1 MYLRTL
7 KLSLNAM
14 FSGNAVVTTRDG
26 QTLKLDWG
34 GVFNHLP
41 DVPLAYS
48 VVVGTL
54 DGYTDVL
61 DLSYTSGHTH
71 DVIVPT
77 ETLLTPNPTKLF
89 IKVRCTDVIGLSTVY
104 ETTYTI

>member
-1 MYLRTL
+1 MYLMLTC
-7 KLSLNAM
+7 NAI
-14 FSGNAVVTTRDG
+14 FTGNAIVTTRDG
-26 QTLKLDWG
+26 QKLTLDWG
-34 GVFNHLP
+34 GVINHLP
-41 DVPLAYS
+41 DVPVAYS

-77 ETLLTPNPTKLF
+77 ETLLTPNPTELF
-89 IKVRCTDVIGLSTVY
+89 VKVTCTDVTGLSTLF
-104 ETTYTI
+104 ETTYKL

>member
-1 MYLRTL
+1 MVTRNEIST
-7 KLSLNAM
+7 
-14 FSGNAVVTTRDG
+14 GNAIVTSRDG
-26 QTLKLDWG
+26 QTLRLDWG

-41 DVPLAYS
+41 DVPVAYS

-71 DVIVPT
+71 HVIIPT
-77 ETLLTPNPTKLF
+77 VTLLTSNPTELF
-89 IKVRCTDVIGLSTVY
+89 IQVTCTDVTGLSTVY
-104 ETTYTI
+104 KTSYTV

>member
-1 MYLRTL
+1 MLT
-7 KLSLNAM
+7 
-14 FSGNAVVTTRDG
+14 GNAVVTTRDG
-26 QTLKLDWG
+26 QTLRLDWG

-41 DVPLAYS
+41 DVPVAYS

-61 DLSYTSGHTH
+61 DLSFTSGHTH

-77 ETLLTPNPTKLF
+77 ETLLTPNPTNLF
-89 IKVRCTDVIGLSTVY
+89 IKVTCTDINGLATVY
-104 ETTYTI
+104 ATTYTL

>member
-1 MYLRTL
+1 
-7 KLSLNAM
+7 M
-14 FSGNAVVTTRDG
+14 FTGNAIVTTRDG
-26 QTLKLDWG
+26 QTLRLDWG

-41 DVPLAYS
+41 GVPVAYS

-61 DLSYTSGHTH
+61 DLRYTSGHAH

-77 ETLLTPNPTKLF
+77 ETLLTPTPTELF
-89 IKVRCTDVIGLSTVY
+89 IKVRCTAVTGLSTVY
-104 ETTYTI
+104 ETTFKL